1 MKSLKRGVLRATVVV
16 VAVAMVFSAVGVSFA
31 QGPLGDRGGNRGG
44 HRGGL
49 ALVRIVTD
57 TAAESVGMD
66 TREFLR
72 SAEAGQTLSDL
83 ITANG
88 GDPVQVAA
96 DAKVEAEAQIDEA
109 LANEH
114 ITEERAAELKAELDT
129 KIQEILS
136 HELGQRVINA
146 RVNFG
151 LRRIVMDVVTEST
164 GLEAQDVR
172 QELRDG
178 KSLATIITENGGDVA
193 AVKAQIISDATE
205 QINQA
210 VTDGK
215 LSQEDADTLLAELDA
230 HVDELLNF
238 SRMSV

>member
-1 MKSLKRGVLRATVVV
+1 MKSLKRGVLGATVAI
-16 VAVAMVFSAVGVSFA
+16 VAVAMVFGAVGVSFA

-66 TREFLR
+66 TREFLQ

-88 GDPVQVAA
+88 GDPAQVAA

-109 LANEH
+109 LANER
-114 ITEERAAELKAELDT
+114 ITEERATELKAELDT
-129 KIQEILS
+129 KIQEILD
-136 HELGQRVINA
+136 HELGQRMINA

-151 LRRIVMDVVTEST
+151 LRRIVMDVVTETT
-164 GLEAQDVR
+164 GLEVQDVR

-178 KSLATIITENGGDVA
+178 KSLATIIAENGGDIA
-193 AVKAQIISDATE
+193 AIKAQIISDATE

-210 VTDGK
+210 VTDDK

-230 HVDELLNF
+230 HVEELLNF